1 VDWVLAIL
9 LFLHVMGAI
18 IAFGP
23 TFAFALMSPMAASEP
38 MHMNF
43 TLRMQ
48 KKIASTL
55 VTPLA
60 ILQGIT
66 GLLLIWRLSDVSGVS
81 FVDVLAHGWLLLAIV
96 LYLIALGSSFLVI
109 YPALHV
115 LLDGTSGP
123 PPAPPAGGA
132 PAGPPPHIA
141 AAAARIRMAS
151 QINAVLIVVI
161 VFLMVTKPF

>member
-1 VDWVLAIL
+1 MDWILALL

-23 TFAFALMSPMAASEP
+23 TFAFSLMAPMAASEP

-60 ILQGIT
+60 VLQGIT
-66 GLLLIWRLSDVSGVS
+66 GLLLIWRLSAVTGVP
-81 FVDVLAHGWLLLAIV
+81 FIEVLAHGWLLLAIV
-96 LYLIALGSSFLVI
+96 LYLTALGLSFMVI

-141 AAAARIRMAS
+141 AAAGRIRMAS
-151 QINAVLIVVI
+151 MTNTLLIVVI